1 MKKLLR
7 YSLTM
12 VFALVASVGFA
23 QEATLDFTTNSWG
36 LPEGSAAKI
45 KTAASYTSGKYTIN
59 ISETT
64 DGHYWNADGYL
75 LMGKTG
81 ATLTLPAFDFDVAR
95 IEVVGRTGAS
105 TATLQNIYVGDEAVS
120 TQTKGADKTQEYAIK
135 PAHQAKGT
143 IYSIKVNS
151 KHNTQIVKINVY
163 KVGSEGE
170 TPQPPVEI
178 TYTDVASVKDLLAN
192 YKEDTKNLNL
202 TLTNAKVT
210 FVNEYNGTINTYVRE
225 GDTAIELRTLGFNM
239 PVNSILN
246 GKVKVDLKFNYGVP
260 YLAANAGTDDE
271 SITVTESTEAAQPI
285 EATVADIIANKYLND
300 LVTIKGFTFSK
311 EEYQEGRFNYYAN
324 DGEQKIMIYDKFN
337 KVGGVAELTEGEKY
351 TVTGLYGAIF
361 KGTPEILPTQ
371 KVTAGTPTGIN
382 NITTSAADN
391 APIFNLAGQKVGKSY
406 KGVVI
411 KAGKKMIQ

>member
-7 YSLTM
+7 YSLTL

-23 QEATLDFTTNSWG
+23 QTT
-36 LPEGSAAKI
+36 
-45 KTAASYTSGKYTIN
+45 
-59 ISETT
+59 
-64 DGHYWNADGYL
+64 
-75 LMGKTG
+75 
-81 ATLTLPAFDFDVAR
+81 FDFDKDYKTLFPGLPGVSSMESNEGDFNEATTCTVDGIAVTVSAKEEGNPNANRIWTSSAR
-95 IEVVGRTGAS
+95 LRMYSG
-105 TATLQNIYVGDEAVS
+105 TLTIQAPEGKQI
-120 TQTKGADKTQEYAIK
+120 TKIDIAQKKWNANNKVDNGTID
-135 PAHQAKGT
+135 AKGNWT
-143 IYSIKVNS
+143 GSANKVVYSIAG
-151 KHNTQIVKINVY
+151 NTQIKTMTVTL
-163 KVGSEGE
+163 GEGG

-178 TYTDVASVKDLLAN
+178 TYTDVASMKDLLAN

-210 FVNEYNGTINTYVRE
+210 FVNEYKGTINTYVRE

-246 GKVKVDLKFNYGVP
+246 GKVKVDLKYNYGVP

-271 SITVTESTEAAQPI
+271 SITVTESDEAAQPI
-285 EATVADIIANKYLND
+285 EATIADIIANKYLND
-300 LVTIKGFTFSK
+300 LVTIKNFTFSK
-311 EEYQEGRFNYYAN
+311 EEYQEGKFNYYAN

-337 KVGGVAELTEGEKY
+337 KVGGVAELTEGETY

-371 KVTAGTPTGIN
+371 AVVAGTPTGIT

>member
-7 YSLTM
+7 YSLTL

-23 QEATLDFTTNSWG
+23 QTT
-36 LPEGSAAKI
+36 
-45 KTAASYTSGKYTIN
+45 
-59 ISETT
+59 
-64 DGHYWNADGYL
+64 
-75 LMGKTG
+75 
-81 ATLTLPAFDFDVAR
+81 FDFDKDYKTLFPGLPGVSSMESNEGDFNEATTCTVDDIAVTVSAKEEGNPNANRIWTSSAR
-95 IEVVGRTGAS
+95 LRMYSG
-105 TATLQNIYVGDEAVS
+105 TLTIQAPEGKQI
-120 TQTKGADKTQEYAIK
+120 TKIDIAQKKWNANNKVDNGTID
-135 PAHQAKGT
+135 AKGNWT
-143 IYSIKVNS
+143 GSANKVVYSIAG
-151 KHNTQIVKINVY
+151 NTQIKTMTVTL
-163 KVGSEGE
+163 GEGG

-178 TYTDVASVKDLLAN
+178 TYTDVASMKDLLAN

-210 FVNEYNGTINTYVRE
+210 FVNEYKGTINTYVRE

-246 GKVKVDLKFNYGVP
+246 GKVKVDLKYNYGVP

-271 SITVTESTEAAQPI
+271 SITVTESDEAAQPI
-285 EATVADIIANKYLND
+285 EATIADILANKYLND
-300 LVTIKGFTFSK
+300 LVTIKNFTFSK
-311 EEYQEGRFNYYAN
+311 EEFQAGKFNYYAN
-324 DGEQKIMIYDKFN
+324 NGEQKIMIYDKFN
-337 KVGGVAELTEGEKY
+337 KVGGVAELTEGETY
-351 TVTGLYGAIF
+351 TATGLYGAIF

-371 KVTAGTPTGIN
+371 KVVPGTSTGIT

>member
-7 YSLTM
+7 YSLTL

-23 QEATLDFTTNSWG
+23 QTT
-36 LPEGSAAKI
+36 
-45 KTAASYTSGKYTIN
+45 
-59 ISETT
+59 
-64 DGHYWNADGYL
+64 
-75 LMGKTG
+75 
-81 ATLTLPAFDFDVAR
+81 FDFDKDYKTLFPNLPGVSSMESNEGDFNEATTCTVDGIAVTVSAKEEGITNANRIWTSSAR
-95 IEVVGRTGAS
+95 LRMYSGTLTVQAPEGKQISKIEIAQKKWNANNKVDNGT
-105 TATLQNIYVGDEAVS
+105 I
-120 TQTKGADKTQEYAIK
+120 DKTGNWTGSANK
-135 PAHQAKGT
+135 VV
-143 IYSIKVNS
+143 YSIAA
-151 KHNTQIVKINVY
+151 NTQIKSMIVTL
-163 KVGSEGE
+163 GEGG

-239 PVNSILN
+239 PVNSILT
-246 GKVKVDLKFNYGVP
+246 GKVKVDLKYNYGVP
-260 YLAANAGTDDE
+260 YLTANAGTDDE
-271 SITVTESTEAAQPI
+271 SITVTESEEAAQPI
-285 EATVADIIANKYLND
+285 EATIADLIANKYLND
-300 LVTIKGFTFSK
+300 LVTIKNFTFSK
-311 EEYQEGRFNYYAN
+311 EEYQAGKFNYYAN

-337 KVGGVAELTEGEKY
+337 KVGGVAELTEGETY
-351 TVTGLYGAIF
+351 TATGLYGAIF
-361 KGTPEILPTQ
+361 KGIPEILPTQ
-371 KVTAGTPTGIN
+371 KVTAGTSTGIT

-391 APIFNLAGQKVGKSY
+391 APIFNLAGQKVGKGY

>member
-7 YSLTM
+7 YSLTL

-23 QEATLDFTTNSWG
+23 QTT
-36 LPEGSAAKI
+36 
-45 KTAASYTSGKYTIN
+45 
-59 ISETT
+59 
-64 DGHYWNADGYL
+64 
-75 LMGKTG
+75 
-81 ATLTLPAFDFDVAR
+81 FDFDKDYKTLFPNLPGVSSMESNDGDFNEATTCTVDGIAVTVSAKEEGITNANRIWTNSAR
-95 IEVVGRTGAS
+95 LRMYSG
-105 TATLQNIYVGDEAVS
+105 TLTIQAPEGKQI
-120 TQTKGADKTQEYAIK
+120 TKIDIAQKKWNANTKVDNGTIDKTGNWTGSANK
-135 PAHQAKGT
+135 VV
-143 IYSIKVNS
+143 YSIAG
-151 KHNTQIVKINVY
+151 NTQIKTMTVTL
-163 KVGSEGE
+163 GEGG
-170 TPQPPVEI
+170 TPQPPVVV

-210 FVNEYNGTINTYVRE
+210 FVNEYKGTINTYVRE

-246 GKVKVDLKFNYGVP
+246 GKVKVDLKYNYGVP
-260 YLAANAGTDDE
+260 YLTANAGTDDE
-271 SITVTESTEAAQPI
+271 SITVTESDEAAQPI
-285 EATVADIIANKYLND
+285 EATIADILANKYLND
-300 LVTIKGFTFSK
+300 LVTIKNFTFSK

-337 KVGGVAELTEGEKY
+337 KVGGVAELTEGETY

-371 KVTAGTPTGIN
+371 AVVAGTPTGIN

>member
-7 YSLTM
+7 YSLTL

-23 QEATLDFTTNSWG
+23 QTT
-36 LPEGSAAKI
+36 
-45 KTAASYTSGKYTIN
+45 
-59 ISETT
+59 
-64 DGHYWNADGYL
+64 
-75 LMGKTG
+75 
-81 ATLTLPAFDFDVAR
+81 FDFDKDYKTLFPGLPGVSSMESNDGDFNEATTCTVDGIAVTVSAKEEGNPNANRIWTSSAR
-95 IEVVGRTGAS
+95 LRMYSG
-105 TATLQNIYVGDEAVS
+105 TLTIQAPEGKQI
-120 TQTKGADKTQEYAIK
+120 TKIDIAQKKWNANNKVDNGTID
-135 PAHQAKGT
+135 AKGNWT
-143 IYSIKVNS
+143 GSANKVVYSIAGNS
-151 KHNTQIVKINVY
+151 QIKTMTVTL
-163 KVGSEGE
+163 GEGG
-170 TPQPPVEI
+170 TPQPPVVI

-210 FVNEYNGTINTYVRE
+210 FVNEYKGTINTYVRE

-246 GKVKVDLKFNYGVP
+246 GKVKVDLNFNYGVP
-260 YLAANAGTDDE
+260 YLTANAGTDDE
-271 SITVTESTEAAQPI
+271 SITVTESDEAAQPI
-285 EATVADIIANKYLND
+285 EATIADILANKYLND
-300 LVTIKGFTFSK
+300 LVTIKNFTFSK
-311 EEYQEGRFNYYAN
+311 EEFQDGKFNYYAN

-337 KVGGVAELTEGEKY
+337 KVGGVAELTEGETY

-371 KVTAGTPTGIN
+371 AVVAGTPTGIT

-391 APIFNLAGQKVGKSY
+391 APIFNLAGQKVSKSY

-411 KAGKKMIQ
+411 KAGKKMIL

>member
-1 MKKLLR
+1 MNKLLR
-7 YSLTM
+7 YSLS
-12 VFALVASVGFA
+12 VIFAFVASVGFA
-23 QEATLDFTTNSWG
+23 QTT
-36 LPEGSAAKI
+36 
-45 KTAASYTSGKYTIN
+45 
-59 ISETT
+59 
-64 DGHYWNADGYL
+64 
-75 LMGKTG
+75 
-81 ATLTLPAFDFDVAR
+81 FDFDNDYKTLFPSLPGVSSMESNEGDFNEATTCTVDGIAVTVSAKEEGNPNANRIWTSSAR
-95 IEVVGRTGAS
+95 LRMYSGTLTIQAPEGKQISKIEIAQKKWNANNKVD
-105 TATLQNIYVGDEAVS
+105 N
-120 TQTKGADKTQEYAIK
+120 
-135 PAHQAKGT
+135 GT
-143 IYSIKVNS
+143 IDSKGNWNGSANKVVYSIGG
-151 KHNTQIVKINVY
+151 NTQIKSLTVTL
-163 KVGSEGE
+163 GSGE
-170 TPQPPVEI
+170 TPQPPVVV

-225 GDTAIELRTLGFNM
+225 GDAAIELRTLGFNM
-239 PVNSILN
+239 PVNSILT

-285 EATVADIIANKYLND
+285 EATVADILANKYLND
-300 LVTIKGFTFSK
+300 LVTIKNFTFSK
-311 EEYQEGRFNYYAN
+311 EEYQAGKFNYYAN

-371 KVTAGTPTGIN
+371 AVIPGSSTGIS

-391 APIFNLAGQKVGKSY
+391 APVYNLAGQKVNAAY
-406 KGVVI
+406 KGIVI
-411 KAGKKMIQ
+411 KNGKKMIKK

>member
-7 YSLTM
+7 YSLTL

-23 QEATLDFTTNSWG
+23 QTT
-36 LPEGSAAKI
+36 
-45 KTAASYTSGKYTIN
+45 
-59 ISETT
+59 
-64 DGHYWNADGYL
+64 
-75 LMGKTG
+75 
-81 ATLTLPAFDFDVAR
+81 FDFDKDYKTLFPGLPGVSSMESNEGDFNEATTCTVDGIAVTVSAKEEGNPNANRIWTSSAR
-95 IEVVGRTGAS
+95 LRMYSG
-105 TATLQNIYVGDEAVS
+105 TLTIQAPEGKQI
-120 TQTKGADKTQEYAIK
+120 TKIDIAQKKWNANNKVDNGTID
-135 PAHQAKGT
+135 AKGNWT
-143 IYSIKVNS
+143 GSANKVVYSIAG
-151 KHNTQIVKINVY
+151 NTQIKTMTVTL
-163 KVGSEGE
+163 GEGG

-178 TYTDVASVKDLLAN
+178 TYTDVASMKDLLAN

-210 FVNEYNGTINTYVRE
+210 FVNEYKGTINTYVRE
-225 GDTAIELRTLGFNM
+225 GDAAIELRTLGFNM

-246 GKVKVDLKFNYGVP
+246 GKVKVDLKYNFDVP
-260 YLAANAGTDDE
+260 YLTANAGTDDE
-271 SITVTESTEAAQPI
+271 NITVTESDEAAQPI
-285 EATVADIIANKYLND
+285 EATIADILANKYLND
-300 LVTIKGFTFSK
+300 LVTIKNFTFSK
-311 EEYQEGRFNYYAN
+311 EEFQAGKFNYYAN

-337 KVGGVAELTEGEKY
+337 KVGGVAELTEGETY

-371 KVTAGTPTGIN
+371 AVVAGTPTGIT

>member
-7 YSLTM
+7 YSLTL

-23 QEATLDFTTNSWG
+23 QTT
-36 LPEGSAAKI
+36 
-45 KTAASYTSGKYTIN
+45 
-59 ISETT
+59 
-64 DGHYWNADGYL
+64 
-75 LMGKTG
+75 
-81 ATLTLPAFDFDVAR
+81 FDFDKDYKTLFPGLPGVSSSTGSNDGDFNEATTCTVKGIAVTVSAKEEGNPNANR
-95 IEVVGRTGAS
+95 IWTSSPRLRMYSG
-105 TATLQNIYVGDEAVS
+105 TLTIQAPEGKQI
-120 TQTKGADKTQEYAIK
+120 TKIDIAQKKWNANNKVDNGTID
-135 PAHQAKGT
+135 AKGNWT
-143 IYSIKVNS
+143 GSANKVVYSIAG
-151 KHNTQIVKINVY
+151 NTQIKTMTVTL
-163 KVGSEGE
+163 GEGG
-170 TPQPPVEI
+170 TPQPPVVI

-192 YKEDTKNLNL
+192 YTEDTKNLNL

-210 FVNEYNGTINTYVRE
+210 FVNEYKGTINTYVRE

-246 GKVKVDLKFNYGVP
+246 GKVKVDLNFNYGVP
-260 YLAANAGTDDE
+260 YLTANAGTDDE
-271 SITVTESTEAAQPI
+271 SITVTESDEAAQPI
-285 EATVADIIANKYLND
+285 ETTIADILANKYLND
-300 LVTIKGFTFSK
+300 LVTIKNFTFSK
-311 EEYQEGRFNYYAN
+311 EEFQAGKFNYYAN

-337 KVGGVAELTEGEKY
+337 KVGGVAELTEGETY

-371 KVTAGTPTGIN
+371 AVVAGTPTGIN

>member
-7 YSLTM
+7 YSLTL
-12 VFALVASVGFA
+12 VFALIASVAFA
-23 QEATLDFTTNSWG
+23 QTT
-36 LPEGSAAKI
+36 
-45 KTAASYTSGKYTIN
+45 
-59 ISETT
+59 
-64 DGHYWNADGYL
+64 
-75 LMGKTG
+75 
-81 ATLTLPAFDFDVAR
+81 FDFDKDYKTLFPNLPGVSSMESNDGDFNEATTCTVDGIAVTVSAKEEGITNANRIWTNSAR
-95 IEVVGRTGAS
+95 LRMYSG
-105 TATLQNIYVGDEAVS
+105 TLTIQAPEGKQI
-120 TQTKGADKTQEYAIK
+120 TKIDIAQKKWNANTKVDNGTIDKTGNWTGSANK
-135 PAHQAKGT
+135 VV
-143 IYSIKVNS
+143 YSIAG
-151 KHNTQIVKINVY
+151 NTQIKTMTVTL
-163 KVGSEGE
+163 GEGG
-170 TPQPPVEI
+170 TPQPPVVV

-210 FVNEYNGTINTYVRE
+210 FVNEYKGTINTYVRE

-246 GKVKVDLKFNYGVP
+246 GKVKVDLKYNYGVP

-271 SITVTESTEAAQPI
+271 SITVTESDEAAQPI
-285 EATVADIIANKYLND
+285 EATIADILANKYLND
-300 LVTIKGFTFSK
+300 LVTIKNFTFSK
-311 EEYQEGRFNYYAN
+311 EEYQAGKFNYYAN

-337 KVGGVAELTEGEKY
+337 KVGGVAGLTEGETY

-371 KVTAGTPTGIN
+371 AVVAGTPTGIT

>member
-7 YSLTM
+7 YSLTL

-23 QEATLDFTTNSWG
+23 QTT
-36 LPEGSAAKI
+36 
-45 KTAASYTSGKYTIN
+45 
-59 ISETT
+59 
-64 DGHYWNADGYL
+64 
-75 LMGKTG
+75 
-81 ATLTLPAFDFDVAR
+81 FDFDKDYKTLFPGLPGVSSMESNDGDFNEATTCTVDGIAVTVSAKEEGNPNANRIWTSSAR
-95 IEVVGRTGAS
+95 LRMYSG
-105 TATLQNIYVGDEAVS
+105 TLTIQAPEGKQI
-120 TQTKGADKTQEYAIK
+120 TKIDIAQKKWNANNKVDNGTID
-135 PAHQAKGT
+135 AKGNWT
-143 IYSIKVNS
+143 GSANKVVYSIAGNS
-151 KHNTQIVKINVY
+151 QIKTMTVTL
-163 KVGSEGE
+163 GEGG
-170 TPQPPVEI
+170 TPQPPVVI

-210 FVNEYNGTINTYVRE
+210 FVNEYKGTINTYVRE

-246 GKVKVDLKFNYGVP
+246 GKVKVDLKYNFDVP
-260 YLAANAGTDDE
+260 YLTANAGTDDE
-271 SITVTESTEAAQPI
+271 SITVTESDEAAQPI
-285 EATVADIIANKYLND
+285 EATIADILANKYLND
-300 LVTIKGFTFSK
+300 LVTIKNFTFSK
-311 EEYQEGRFNYYAN
+311 EEFQAGKFNYYAN

-337 KVGGVAELTEGEKY
+337 KVGGVAELTEGETY

-361 KGTPEILPTQ
+361 RGTPEILPTQ
-371 KVTAGTPTGIN
+371 AVVPGTPTGIT

-391 APIFNLAGQKVGKSY
+391 APIFNLAGQKVSKSY